1 MPPKRKAPDD
11 SGTATDPSPPKRHT
25 RRTLAAQRVT
35 RIPDVPKNSPTKRAT
50 RQVKEPLPENIA
62 EKPAQ
67 NITRTRRRKGIFE
80 SPDSTPSPKNQ
91 HTATRTLSKKES
103 LKENALNS
111 SDEPDELNITTYK
124 PPVPPSTPGA
134 RPAASRMVM
143 DCIVIST
150 TPKALAAFRPHNA
163 LGASASANGPASLM
177 AKAAPIHKA
186 PATPSRQ
193 ARIGS
198 VSPPTIAQVLPFPS
212 TSPRRRPPTTPQV
225 SPSRRQ
231 HPVQEIPVTPH
242 KNAWRSSP
250 RTGDRIVL
258 QHPVNLPKAL
268 PPHLAP
274 CLRSQKRSIL
284 GALHSHSV
292 LSEDSSDEGE
302 PSTNATAYTQLQDL
316 LTGTV
321 IRGEG
326 NSCLLLGPR
335 GSGKTTLIER
345 VIKALP
351 ENPIVLRLSGY
362 AQHNDRLALREIA
375 RQLSQQ
381 TGETFLNDRGDVD
394 NADDQI
400 DPFVDPVPSVALPP
414 PSHLPALVSVLPT
427 LSRPTVV
434 ILDAFDLFAQHARQ
448 SLLYCLFDTV
458 QSCRTGQ
465 GNNGLAVIGVTARID
480 TINLLEKRV
489 KSRFSRRMI
498 RTASPFDLHRW
509 MDLSRHILCT
519 PIDFS
524 DEWGPLWNLAVHKFL
539 EDRKVTD
546 MMKDTFALTRDVR
559 MLKQVLTS
567 IVVNLQTAS
576 PFPTSSHL
584 FSAISAQRI
593 RRQFP
598 NLHTLSY
605 PSVCLLIAAMHA
617 HTAGHDV
624 ITFEMLYD
632 AFREQFRAS
641 SAAPIRIEGGSI
653 GMAKCTRE
661 VLMSGFEQLWAARMF
676 TPVAA
681 PSSSIAPEFVR
692 YRCLVARE
700 DVKQAVDMM
709 GQTNLKKWLHKAS

>member
-1 MPPKRKAPDD
+1 
-11 SGTATDPSPPKRHT
+11 
-25 RRTLAAQRVT
+25 
-35 RIPDVPKNSPTKRAT
+35 
-50 RQVKEPLPENIA
+50 
-62 EKPAQ
+62 
-67 NITRTRRRKGIFE
+67 
-80 SPDSTPSPKNQ
+80 
-91 HTATRTLSKKES
+91 
-103 LKENALNS
+103 
-111 SDEPDELNITTYK
+111 
-124 PPVPPSTPGA
+124 
-134 RPAASRMVM
+134 
-143 DCIVIST
+143 
-150 TPKALAAFRPHNA
+150 
-163 LGASASANGPASLM
+163 M
-177 AKAAPIHKA
+177 AKGAPIHKA

-193 ARIGS
+193 ARIEPA
-198 VSPPTIAQVLPFPS
+198 SPPTTAKVLPFPS
-212 TSPRRRPPTTPQV
+212 TPPRKRPPTTPQV
-225 SPSRRQ
+225 SPSRLQ
-231 HPVQEIPVTPH
+231 PLVHEIPVTPH
-242 KNAWRSSP
+242 KNAQRSSL
-250 RTGDRIVL
+250 RTGDRTAL
-258 QHPVNLPKAL
+258 QPPINLPKAL

-284 GALHSHSV
+284 GALHSCSV
-292 LSEDSSDEGE
+292 SSEDSSDAGE

-381 TGETFLNDRGDVD
+381 TGKTFLNDGGDVD
-394 NADDQI
+394 EADDET

-448 SLLYCLFDTV
+448 SLLYCLLDTV

-465 GNNGLAVIGVTARID
+465 GNNGLAVIGVTTRID

-498 RTASPFDLHRW
+498 RTAPPSDLHRW
-509 MDLSRHILCT
+509 IDLSRHILCT
-519 PIDFS
+519 PTDPS
-524 DEWGPLWNLAVHKFL
+524 EEWGSLWNLAVHKFL

-559 MLKQVLTS
+559 MLEQVLTS

-576 PFPTSSHL
+576 PFPTLFHL
-584 FSAISAQRI
+584 SSAISAQRT
-593 RRQFP
+593 RRQFL

-605 PSVCLLIAAMHA
+605 PSVCLLIAAMHV
-617 HTAGHDV
+617 HTVGHDV

-641 SAAPIRIEGGSI
+641 SAAPIQIEGGSI

-661 VLMSGFEQLWAARMF
+661 GFEQLLAARMF

-681 PSSSIAPEFVR
+681 PSSSIAPGFVR

-700 DVKQAVDMM
+700 DVKQAVDMT